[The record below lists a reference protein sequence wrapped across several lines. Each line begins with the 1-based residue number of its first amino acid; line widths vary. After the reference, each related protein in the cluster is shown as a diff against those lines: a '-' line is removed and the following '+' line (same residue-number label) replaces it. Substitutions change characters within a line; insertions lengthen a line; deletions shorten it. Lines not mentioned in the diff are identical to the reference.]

1 MIEEPALALHEHVT
15 LIARVGST
23 DRNEK
28 SSPSASRTIARIFFL
43 VLRRQ
48 RTLLDTGAVVRQQ
61 HPAAGDP
68 CRPRRLLGDQ
78 EAAALFLK
86 APNTTLLYEMELA
99 AEGLL
104 CGLCSFRLTGQE
116 EIEIAGLPPTAR
128 AWRP

>member
-1 MIEEPALALHEHVT
+1 
-15 LIARVGST
+15 
-23 DRNEK
+23 
-28 SSPSASRTIARIFFL
+28 
-43 VLRRQ
+43 
-48 RTLLDTGAVVRQQ
+48 VVRHQQ

-68 CRPRRLLGDQ
+68 RRPRRLLGGQ

-116 EIEIAGLPPTAR
+116 EIEIAGLPPTRCKVEDFKEMVDDGPITADLSGYLGKGR
-128 AWRP
+128 GHGPHDDDNW